1 MSVAI
6 LISFFLNA
14 LLFLEQLQRLV
25 TTGALPCSKEEAAS
39 LAAIQLRLQECL
51 PSIKLASSKYSSQ
64 QSCNPQTQH
73 NQVGISFF
81 FVLTFFLYIPPPLP
95 PAPLLSTFSSS
106 TCQNAGKC
114 DQTGR
119 YGGRSSRWIQW
130 PAASSTP
137 EREQGGRRCCCG
149 NNCPFL

>member
-81 FVLTFFLYIPPPLP
+81 V
-95 PAPLLSTFSSS
+95 
-106 TCQNAGKC
+106 C
-114 DQTGR
+114 
-119 YGGRSSRWIQW
+119 
-130 PAASSTP
+130 
-137 EREQGGRRCCCG
+137 
-149 NNCPFL
+149 